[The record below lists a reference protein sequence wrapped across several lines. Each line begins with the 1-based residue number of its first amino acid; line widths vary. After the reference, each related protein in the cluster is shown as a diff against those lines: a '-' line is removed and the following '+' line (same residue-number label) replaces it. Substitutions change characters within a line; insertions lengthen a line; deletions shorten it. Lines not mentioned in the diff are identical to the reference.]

1 MFRSCLFKRE
11 AWLKPRFRLSSSQY
25 LLLLPQKKT
34 FSVAYINI
42 TKGSVLGK
50 VMCSCQE
57 TWFSPG
63 FIANYL
69 GDLGRITLPL
79 ALVQEQEAGSL
90 ADPGLGF
97 QWTPLQGLA
106 ARPEGTSVQN
116 STLRPTSGDIKAL
129 CSKKG

>member
-1 MFRSCLFKRE
+1 M
-11 AWLKPRFRLSSSQY
+11 
-25 LLLLPQKKT
+25 
-34 FSVAYINI
+34 AYINI

-57 TWFSPG
+57 TGFSPG

-90 ADPGLGF
+90 ADLGLGF

-106 ARPEGTSVQN
+106 ARPEGTSMRN

-129 CSKKG
+129 CSNKKDEPVCPTPGTHPLPDANQRIKMKL